1 MFWGLTW
8 YEFCPGVQGLQTRAC
23 KEDCRQSA
31 YQPGRRTGAM
41 ERRTGKPKRRTPRH
55 QRRTIEKEDSHP
67 NRFPTHPTSPSWLMS
82 VHVFPSCNLITDITQ
97 RGSCDARNN
106 KRQKY
111 ELSLF
116 SMTWTMTKTTS
127 KNLDLHCFSSI
138 CGMTTSRVQ
147 NCLHCFFSLCGIAGP

>member
-1 MFWGLTW
+1 MKVTPSEG
-8 YEFCPGVQGLQTRAC
+8 EHMEGMQNNHAQ
-23 KEDCRQSA
+23 D

-55 QRRTIEKEDSHP
+55 QRRTGKPESKTPIP
-67 NRFPTHPTSPSWLMS
+67 TAFPPTQP
-82 VHVFPSCNLITDITQ
+82 VHH
-97 RGSCDARNN
+97 GSCRCMFSPHATSLQTSLNTVRNTRNN

-138 CGMTTSRVQ
+138 CGMTTSKVQ
-147 NCLHCFFSLCGIAGP
+147 NCLHCFFSFCGIAGP